1 MPMSTATRTNDADH
15 FTPEIALRFAAPR
28 PMMRPAARGRLTG
41 SSVLAG
47 SGTLAKFRIVLSLAR
62 QSDFIFP

>member
-1 MPMSTATRTNDADH
+1 
-15 FTPEIALRFAAPR
+15 LRKQAANEAR
-28 PMMRPAARGRLTG
+28 LQGLRRGRPVTP

-62 QSDFIFP
+62 QSDSIFPSGIRWPSTFDPD